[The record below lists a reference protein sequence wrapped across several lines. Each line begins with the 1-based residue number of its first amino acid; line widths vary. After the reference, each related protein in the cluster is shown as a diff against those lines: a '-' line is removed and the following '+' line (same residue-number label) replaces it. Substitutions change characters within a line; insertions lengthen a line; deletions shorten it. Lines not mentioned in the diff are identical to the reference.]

1 MAAVGSALP
10 ACGSKAAAGA
20 SSDAGSGHADAGAD
34 APGTQDPVFGP
45 RPYYVVGHNPNSIP
59 EVIAALDAGAN
70 GIEPD
75 INVFDDGSGRLCISH
90 GHGGAGA
97 STLEQFLIDLH
108 AVAVAR
114 PQLGLVVF
122 DCKPDAVSPVN
133 GALIRAL
140 VREHLTYDLDL
151 SVIISISNLASISM
165 FDLIHTDLGPREGL
179 MIDEENDPGQV
190 AQYFIDLGVT
200 HQGFGNG
207 ISIASCGLLGP
218 NVRPSM
224 EQACA
229 TRAAHGWP
237 RFIYVWTI
245 NCPELE
251 REYIDIGVDGM
262 ITDDVAEVCAIVQ
275 SPEYATVVRMAKRE
289 DNPFEPANFA
299 YALIVKTADRY
310 LAGTDSFITF
320 TLTGSLGS
328 VEKTLNAE
336 LIKRMERDGE
346 NFVTLQTPDLGV
358 LQTITVSHD
367 DRGNGPDWYLDWI
380 EIVSARYGV
389 NVHVVFDQWINAFES
404 ITRTL

>member
-1 MAAVGSALP
+1 MATVGSALS
-10 ACGSKAAAGA
+10 ACGSKGA
-20 SSDAGSGHADAGAD
+20 LGGPGSDA
-34 APGTQDPVFGP
+34 APGLADSDASVEVFGP

-59 EVIAALDAGAN
+59 QVIAALDAGAN

-75 INVFDDGSGRLCISH
+75 INVFADGSGRLCVSH
-90 GHGGAGA
+90 DRGDSTA

-108 AVAVAR
+108 AVALAR
-114 PQLGLVVF
+114 PQLALVVL
-122 DCKPDAVSPVN
+122 DCKPDAVSPAN

-140 VREHLTYDLDL
+140 VREHLTYDLQIA
-151 SVIISISNLASISM
+151 VIISVSSLASISM
-165 FDLIHTDLGPREGL
+165 FDLIHADLAAREGL
-179 MIDEENDPGQV
+179 MIDEENDPAQV
-190 AQYFIDLGVT
+190 GQYFIDLGVT
-200 HQGFGNG
+200 NQGFGNG
-207 ISIASCGLLGP
+207 ISIASCGILGP

-262 ITDDVAEVCAIVQ
+262 ITNDVAEVVAIVR
-275 SPEYATVVRMAKRE
+275 SPEYAAVVRMATRD

-299 YALIVKTADRY
+299 YALIVKTADLY

-328 VEKTLNAE
+328 VQKIINSE
-336 LIKRMERDGE
+336 LIKRMERDGG

-380 EIVSARYGV
+380 EVVSARYGV

-404 ITRTL
+404 VSRSL